1 MSGIERVK
9 KGMSPDRQKVFD
21 QQVEIVS
28 SIFPDASFLGIGSDG
43 TVFDIGEN
51 RVCKMLFNRSVGGS
65 GIYEMIGT
73 QCLTNTKSDLSPAS
87 VLCIFNN
94 GQGDQHKAIIRE
106 NLTDIPEFS
115 FRSVEAGVTDFY
127 SHISSIASDFMLK
140 TDDSAEALDEM
151 IHKIRSSVGPNDL
164 DHPLLNAD
172 NIREFFRVASQLE
185 DEYGIFLNDM
195 TPQNFGLANGHLK
208 IRDVSRYDGGDQVSD
223 SVMEIFTI
231 DQLDK
236 ALDTLSSKLGL
247 TVKTSDRTFSF

>member
-1 MSGIERVK
+1 MFGIEHIK

-28 SIFPDASFLGIGSDG
+28 SIFLNASFLGIGSDG

-51 RVCKMLFNRSVGGS
+51 RVCKMLFDRSVGGS

-73 QCLTNTKSDLSPAS
+73 QCLTNTKSNLSPAS
-87 VLCIFNN
+87 VLCIFND

-106 NLTDIPEFS
+106 NLTDVPGLS
-115 FRSVEAGVTDFY
+115 FRSIEAGVTDFY
-127 SHISSIASDFMLK
+127 NHISSIASDFMIR
-140 TDDSAEALDEM
+140 TADPDEALDEM
-151 IHKIRSSVGPNDL
+151 IKKIRSSVGPSDI

-172 NIREFFRVASQLE
+172 NIREFFRVVSQLE

-195 TPQNFGLANGHLK
+195 TPQNFGLANGQLK

-236 ALDTLSSKLGL
+236 ALGILASKLGS
-247 TVKTSDRTFSF
+247 TVKTSDRTFSL